1 MLTKGKIEVDVTT
14 HGENSFE
21 HKILR
26 RLNRVRDEISDMNK
40 MTPIQ
45 INISKDKKHITI
57 EGPVV
62 ESGRVIYF
70 MGGTL
75 DIDTGYMLSS
85 YDKGSGF
92 AMFNL
97 YDFLFLQDPQFDKDE
112 FLLNLENLK
121 LNEVGNKYNFKEVV
135 KMLFSTENKDRTINP
150 NNSICNKAL
159 KTLQVESKNG
169 SSIVTKRDD
178 KFYDKLAVELFLN
191 VSAYLDFRRILDYFI
206 RNIAQDSD
214 KFKNLDGEKDFG
226 YKIIEDDF
234 NLITNSSIR
243 YAEWID
249 EKTPAYTYLTYY
261 NSFASNTQ
269 EEFKFTKDLT
279 RFLEDDANWVY
290 DRSYNTLRFSD
301 KKPKE
306 GKANRLFNNL
316 KELLRVSKNQDDEAE
331 LYNTLTE
338 EYDVAKKKIKKTSFK
353 DIIKGSYLT
362 NVLKNVSTIL
372 RTEKDAYVLPNT
384 STEIPR
390 AIIKELTRLNNHLI
404 PLIKNALS
412 VL

>member
-1 MLTKGKIEVDVTT
+1 MLTKGKIEIDVTV
-14 HGENSFE
+14 HGENSFK
-21 HKILR
+21 HL
-26 RLNRVRDEISDMNK
+26 LNVMSRVRDTISDINQ

-45 INISKDKKHITI
+45 ISILKDKKHITI
-57 EGPVV
+57 EGPVI
-62 ESGRVIYF
+62 ESGRIIYF

-75 DIDTGYMLSS
+75 DVDTGYMLSS

-150 NNSICNKAL
+150 NSSICNNAL
-159 KTLQVESKNG
+159 KTLRVESKNG
-169 SSIVTKRDD
+169 SSLVTKRDD
-178 KFYDKLAVELFLN
+178 KFYDKLARELFLN
-191 VSAYLDFRRILDYFI
+191 VSAYLDFRRILDQFM
-206 RNIAQDSD
+206 RNITRDVD
-214 KFKNLDGEKDFG
+214 KFKNLNGEKDFA
-226 YKIIEDDF
+226 YKIVEDDF
-234 NLITNSSIR
+234 NLITNTSN
-243 YAEWID
+243 YAQWID

-279 RFLEDDANWVY
+279 RFLEGDANWVY

-306 GKANRLFNNL
+306 GKAERLFNNL
-316 KELLRVSKNQDDEAE
+316 KELLRVSKNQDDEME

-362 NVLKNVSTIL
+362 NVLKNVSTVL
-372 RTEKDAYVLPNT
+372 RIEKNAYVLRDT
-384 STEIPR
+384 GAEIPET
-390 AIIKELTRLNNHLI
+390 IIKELIRLNNHLTT
-404 PLIKNALS
+404 LIKKALS